1 VNGGGD
7 TKWYVL
13 WIAYCFFIYFFF
25 KFLFQ
30 CFNTTEI
37 FFLNNTLIIFFS
49 RDFHNQSFSRK
60 ISRHLLT
67 TRSIE
72 NWKERIGKHSKPTD
86 FLNFQGFFFSFFFLK
101 FFIISSCCY
110 NDYDFK
116 LKSIVRVNHFLRV
129 QTIHCTDK

>member
-1 VNGGGD
+1 MSSGLPTVF
-7 TKWYVL
+7 L
-13 WIAYCFFIYFFF
+13 FIFSLNFFF
-25 KFLFQ
+25 NVSIRLKF
-30 CFNTTEI
+30 

>member
-1 VNGGGD
+1 MSSGLPTVF
-7 TKWYVL
+7 L
-13 WIAYCFFIYFFF
+13 FIFSL

-86 FLNFQGFFFSFFFLK
+86 FLNFSRVFLFFFLK
-101 FFIISSCCY
+101 FFIISSISCCY
-110 NDYDFK
+110 NDFK
-116 LKSIVRVNHFLRV
+116 LESIVRVNHFHWV
-129 QTIHCTDK
+129 QTIRCTDK